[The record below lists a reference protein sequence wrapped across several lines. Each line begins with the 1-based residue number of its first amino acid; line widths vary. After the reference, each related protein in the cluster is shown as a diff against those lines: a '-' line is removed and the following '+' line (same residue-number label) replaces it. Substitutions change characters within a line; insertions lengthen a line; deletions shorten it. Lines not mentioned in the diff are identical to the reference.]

1 MKETDCNERSGTR
14 RPGRGAHRRGRR
26 LGIQTFP
33 VPRLGED
40 DALIRVEVC
49 GLGGSDVTQYPGKLR
64 PSSTV
69 YPVILGHVFVGTVE
83 AVGPRAARRWRVRSA
98 TWW

>member
-1 MKETDCNERSGTR
+1 MSDRPQGVRAAVLTAAETLT
-14 RPGRGAHRRGRR
+14 
-26 LGIQTFP
+26 IQAFP
-33 VPRLGED
+33 VPRPGED

-49 GLGGSDVTQYPGKLR
+49 GLGGSDVTQYLGKLR

-83 AVGPRAARRWRVRSA
+83 SVGPR
-98 TWW
+98 

>member
-1 MKETDCNERSGTR
+1 MSEQDKGVRAAVLTAAET
-14 RPGRGAHRRGRR
+14 

-33 VPRLGED
+33 VPALGED

-49 GLGGSDVTQYPGKLR
+49 GLGGSDVTQYLGKLR

-69 YPVILGHVFVGTVE
+69 YPVISGTCSS
-83 AVGPRAARRWRVRSA
+83 ARSRPSAPGRPAAGGWHRGTAW
-98 TWW
+98 